1 MQPATHALPPFL
13 RGQTLHELNQRFY
26 LSKYVVPERF
36 CESCKSSESFALGST
51 VECLECNF
59 FAPDVVDVDCVA
71 CEAFG
76 GVALESLEASTLHPT
91 LG

>member
-1 MQPATHALPPFL
+1 M
-13 RGQTLHELNQRFY
+13 
-26 LSKYVVPERF
+26 F
-36 CESCKSSESFALGST
+36 CESCKSSESFALGATSGFSAESF
-51 VECLECNF
+51 ECSF

-76 GVALESLEASTLHPT
+76 GVALGTFTLGESLEASSLHPT